1 MFRRGVGHVTRP
13 LGGPTY
19 ARRVT
24 IDAPAQEYPGERLGL
39 APDGRGSLAS
49 WSSRVAALLLDWAVS
64 MAVAVGLFGTAV
76 MTSNGWQAWMILAT
90 FFVES
95 AVLSW
100 LTGGSLGQLVCRIG
114 VIRLD
119 RAPLGLPRALLR
131 AALVSLALPPLVV
144 GGDRRG
150 LQDYAVGTVVVRRR

>member
-1 MFRRGVGHVTRP
+1 MTTSAVP
-13 LGGPTY
+13 
-19 ARRVT
+19 
-24 IDAPAQEYPGERLGL
+24 QEYPGERLGL

-49 WSSRVAALLLDWAVS
+49 WRSRIAALLLDWAVS
-64 MAVAVGLFGTAV
+64 MAVAVGLFGSVV
-76 MTSNGWQAWMILAT
+76 MTGSGWQAWMALAT

-95 AVLSW
+95 TVLSW

-119 RAPLGLPRALLR
+119 RVPLGLPRAVLR

-144 GGDRRG
+144 GADRRG
-150 LQDYAVGTVVVRRR
+150 LHDYAAGTAVVNRR

>member
-1 MFRRGVGHVTRP
+1 MTTSAVP
-13 LGGPTY
+13 
-19 ARRVT
+19 
-24 IDAPAQEYPGERLGL
+24 QEYPGERLGL

-49 WSSRVAALLLDWAVS
+49 WRSRIAALLLDWAVS
-64 MAVAVGLFGTAV
+64 MAVAVGLFGSVV
-76 MTSNGWQAWMILAT
+76 MTGSGWQAWMVLAT

-95 AVLSW
+95 TVLSW

-119 RAPLGLPRALLR
+119 RVPLGLPRAVLR

-144 GGDRRG
+144 GADRRG
-150 LQDYAVGTVVVRRR
+150 LHDYAAGTAVVNRR

>member
-1 MFRRGVGHVTRP
+1 MTTSAVP
-13 LGGPTY
+13 
-19 ARRVT
+19 
-24 IDAPAQEYPGERLGL
+24 QEYPGERLGL

-49 WSSRVAALLLDWAVS
+49 WRSRIAALLLDWAVS
-64 MAVAVGLFGTAV
+64 MAVAVVLFGSVV
-76 MTSNGWQAWMILAT
+76 MTGSGWQAWMVLAT

-95 AVLSW
+95 TVLSW

-119 RAPLGLPRALLR
+119 RVPLGLPRAVLR

-144 GGDRRG
+144 GADRRG
-150 LQDYAVGTVVVRRR
+150 LHDYAAGTAVVNRR

>member
-1 MFRRGVGHVTRP
+1 MTDTRATP
-13 LGGPTY
+13 APGAG
-19 ARRVT
+19 
-24 IDAPAQEYPGERLGL
+24 DAYPGERLGL
-39 APDGRGSLAS
+39 APGGRGSLAS
-49 WSSRVAALLLDWAVS
+49 WQSRIGALVVDWLFSMGAAIA
-64 MAVAVGLFGTAV
+64 LFGTAV

-95 AVLSW
+95 TLLSW

-119 RAPLGLPRALLR
+119 RVPLGLPRAVLR

-144 GGDRRG
+144 GADRRG
-150 LQDYAVGTVVVRRR
+150 LHDYAVGTVVVNRR

>member
-1 MFRRGVGHVTRP
+1 MT
-13 LGGPTY
+13 T
-19 ARRVT
+19 
-24 IDAPAQEYPGERLGL
+24 DAVPQQYPGERLGL
-39 APDGRGSLAS
+39 APEGRGSLAT
-49 WSSRVAALLLDWAVS
+49 WRSRVAALLLDWAVS

-76 MTSNGWQAWMILAT
+76 MTGSGWQAWMVLAT

-119 RAPLGLPRALLR
+119 RVPLGLPRAVLR

-144 GGDRRG
+144 GADRRG
-150 LQDYAVGTVVVRRR
+150 LHDYAVGTVVVHRR

>member
-1 MFRRGVGHVTRP
+1 MT
-13 LGGPTY
+13 T
-19 ARRVT
+19 
-24 IDAPAQEYPGERLGL
+24 DAVPQEYPGERLGL
-39 APDGRGSLAS
+39 APEGRGSLAT
-49 WSSRVAALLLDWAVS
+49 WRSRVAALLLDWAVS
-64 MAVAVGLFGTAV
+64 MAVAVGLFGTVV
-76 MTSNGWQAWMILAT
+76 MTGSGWQAWMVLAT

-119 RAPLGLPRALLR
+119 RVPLGLPRAVLR

-144 GGDRRG
+144 GADRRG
-150 LQDYAVGTVVVRRR
+150 LHDYAVGTVVVHRR